1 MKKADSSHLEAL
13 EALLAEKR
21 KHEGYL
27 EKLELRK
34 AGTPEH
40 VYARL
45 RDEYLTKLTDAQVRA
60 AAEAESLSGGLQD
73 DAVAVQE
80 AEGKLSALEEERIE
94 GELRAEVGEFD
105 PKDWQKKLTAL
116 NASIA
121 LAEKERDVRREVF
134 ERTRT
139 LLAEARGKLEGGE
152 QGAAIEP
159 APEGPSAPE
168 TATRPQLRHTTAIKG
183 APNFDELEF
192 LKSVVGRQS
201 TPSKPIVEGGSAP
214 APKPLS
220 DGPSA
225 PTPRSTPA
233 NVAAAAG
240 SAPDTSASASAGTSA
255 GAAADTVPGG
265 KAAEPPAPRASQQVD
280 APADDAAVEE
290 EKASRPENPEPSR
303 GVVSA
308 EPEPKPARK
317 PAAKAAPVEEE
328 EESAPSPLGK
338 PNPRNSQTIKS
349 LKCQECGSMN
359 YPTEWY
365 CERCGG
371 ELAAL

>member
-233 NVAAAAG
+233 NVAAAPA
-240 SAPDTSASASAGTSA
+240 ATSASA
-255 GAAADTVPGG
+255 GAAHEARP
-265 KAAEPPAPRASQQVD
+265 AEAPAPRASQPVA
-280 APADDAAVEE
+280 APADDEAAQDEE
-290 EKASRPENPEPSR
+290 ESAASKPEASRSAAPS
-303 GVVSA
+303 
-308 EPEPKPARK
+308 EPEAKPARK
-317 PAAKAAPVEEE
+317 PAAKAEPAEDEED
-328 EESAPSPLGK
+328 SAPSPLGK